1 MNRSSATTLISWL
14 SVSANKR
21 IWQGSG
27 SFGKIENQVG
37 HPLWGAPKIH
47 GELLKLGI
55 DVAQSTVSIYMV
67 PRQGRLQS
75 WKIFRRNHVE
85 EIAAIDLFIV
95 ATIDQSAFAIRSC
108 VVARSEAARTRTER

>member
-1 MNRSSATTLISWL
+1 
-14 SVSANKR
+14 VSANKR

-55 DVAQSTVSIYMV
+55 DVAQSMVIYMV

-75 WKIFRRNHVE
+75 WKIFLRNHVE

-108 VVARSEAARTRTER
+108 IIARSEAARTRTER